1 MAQTVPGLSHSLISA
16 SANRTGAGG
25 ASGSPFTPMPSL
37 LFPNPSSYSTQPPSV
52 LGIPSS
58 RIPLVPTGPAT
69 ATRTLPGQLPTS
81 TVAPPMATPGGG
93 GAINF
98 GNLASLPGRIYDWLG
113 NPKNAMNLTTWFDR
127 AMLEPGF
134 LAKSS
139 LKPLADLA
147 GLVSGGGGSAVTT
160 PGFDSKLFQQLI
172 AGTKPIGTGLPNVP
186 VTAPG
191 GMSKAQQQMLAQI
204 LAMGNVKT
212 GAPPVQ
218 TVDPTL
224 ITPPGIDP
232 NLQKNINTESGNI
245 SALQNVP
252 FLDYLKSAA
261 QQEGLVS
268 GPQLAQLQGQ
278 GQSDLNTIS
287 TYARGTMNAL
297 SQLPAQIGGY
307 YNQAMNVDRDVNRG
321 IASSLAMNNPIASES
336 NLGIAP
342 GNTLSSQANE
352 SFNTAGK
359 VLAGMG
365 GFNLTDLASNKA
377 AQQTYAAELPN
388 LVQEAG
394 QQQLAASAIGTQT
407 AESKVIAS
415 ANAQIIKLANGMK
428 ADDIREAGQDIT
440 VRGQDQSTLNT
451 QTKNR
456 QDVLNEDANRTQQ
469 AAKDTAD
476 NVYKSIQAGQAQ
488 TRIVQ
493 AQQAHMF
500 SVYKSLYPTQKTS
513 TVAAAASK
521 DLDWLQQR
529 AGTSK
534 PTYVRAQIGTNKD
547 GKAIYGNVATWSN
560 QGSYSETLRQYQ
572 LMHPEMN
579 LAQAEQ
585 NLNTVY
591 QIGYGVDASDPAS
604 NAERPFDPAMLAA
617 LQKYGPTVLP
627 EGNGIQGVPDSFYQ
641 TGWNPN
647 AKWTKKLGSNR
658 GMAYITGTQA
668 MALARGGLGWWVK
681 QNTTPNHQDPNASN
695 DFNRYNPSGRVFV
708 ITPYK

>member
-1 MAQTVPGLSHSLISA
+1 
-16 SANRTGAGG
+16 
-25 ASGSPFTPMPSL
+25 
-37 LFPNPSSYSTQPPSV
+37 
-52 LGIPSS
+52 
-58 RIPLVPTGPAT
+58 
-69 ATRTLPGQLPTS
+69 
-81 TVAPPMATPGGG
+81 MATSGGGSGGG
-93 GAINF
+93 GL
-98 GNLASLPGRIYDWLG
+98 GGSLRSIYNWLG
-113 NPKNAMNLTTWFDR
+113 NPKNAMALTTFFDR
-127 AMLEPGF
+127 IALQPGF
-134 LAKSS
+134 MAEQP
-139 LKPLADLA
+139 LKLLA
-147 GLVSGGGGSAVTT
+147 GLSGGGGGSAVTT
-160 PGFDSKLFQQLI
+160 PGFDSKLFQELI

-186 VTAPG
+186 VTVPG

-224 ITPPGIDP
+224 IAPPGIDP

-268 GPQLAQLQGQ
+268 GQQLAQLQGQ

-321 IASSLAMNNPIASES
+321 IANSMAMNNPTAAES
-336 NLGIAP
+336 NMGLGP
-342 GNTLSSQANE
+342 GNQLASQANE

-394 QQQLAASAIGTQT
+394 QQQLTASAIGTQT
-407 AESKVIAS
+407 AEAKVIAS

-428 ADDIREAGQDIT
+428 ADDIREAGQDIS

-456 QDVLNEDANRTQQ
+456 QQVLNEDANRTQA
-469 AAKDTAD
+469 AAKATAD

-500 SVYKSLYPTQKTS
+500 SVYKSMYPTQKTG
-513 TVAAAASK
+513 TVAAAAAK

-534 PTYVRAQIGTNKD
+534 PTYVITTVPNANGVGSHTVRNP
-547 GKAIYGNVATWSN
+547 TWSN
-560 QGSYSETLRQYQ
+560 QGSYAETLSQYH
-572 LMHPEMN
+572 LMHPEMSE
-579 LAQAEQ
+579 AQAEQ

-591 QIGYGVDASDPAS
+591 QIGYGVDATDPGS

-617 LQKYGPTVLP
+617 LQKYGPTALP
-627 EGNGIQGVPDSFYQ
+627 EGNGSQGVPDSFYQ
-641 TGWNPN
+641 TGWDPN
-647 AKWTKKLGSNR
+647 TKWTKKIGSNR

-668 MALARGGLGWWVK
+668 MALARGGLGWWVR
-681 QNTTPNHQDPNASN
+681 QNTTPNHQNPSAGNN
-695 DFNRYNPSGRVFV
+695 FNRYNPSGRIFV